1 MGGRRWEKEQR
12 GTHSPQNPLGMGDV
26 ERRCQ
31 IRVSTDQLQTAEANL
46 APKQGQ
52 LVAEDLPHVPREVVG
67 FVPAVDQLGPIQGLC

>member
-12 GTHSPQNPLGMGDV
+12 GTHSPQNPLGMEDV

-31 IRVSTDQLQTAEANL
+31 IRVSTDQLQTAEPNL

-52 LVAEDLPHVPREVVG
+52 LMAEDSPMS
-67 FVPAVDQLGPIQGLC
+67 LGSWWALSPLWTS